1 MSEDTQESIFDAIMM
16 IANSKQMAKL
26 NEKFNEQFDDLEFG
40 QMLVAYVNANWIAN
54 ADLSVAEANSMNAD
68 ALQMAELF
76 VEALEEDDEE
86 CEGDCEGFSC
96 KCPK

>member
-76 VEALEEDDEE
+76 VEALEEDDGE
-86 CEGDCEGFSC
+86 CEGECEGCSC
-96 KCPK
+96 K

>member
-1 MSEDTQESIFDAIMM
+1 MSEDIQESIFDAIML

-26 NEKFNEQFDDLEFG
+26 NEKFNEQYDDLEFG

-76 VEALEEDDEE
+76 VDALDEDDEE
-86 CEGDCEGFSC
+86 CDGECEGCSC
-96 KCPK
+96 K

>member
-1 MSEDTQESIFDAIMM
+1 MSEDIQESIFDAIML

-76 VEALEEDDEE
+76 VEALEEDDGE
-86 CEGDCEGFSC
+86 CEGECEGCSC
-96 KCPK
+96 K